1 MKTTP
6 RNPSYEPSINRIAR
20 LLKVKQQHTETPPPS
35 HYPPAPEETHAQR
48 ATRLLKA
55 ASADLQ
61 LISIRSRF
69 GPNNRNA
76 NHC

>member
-1 MKTTP
+1 MSTTQ
-6 RNPSYEPSINRIAR
+6 RNPRYEAPITRIAR
-20 LLKVKQQHTETPPPS
+20 LLKVKQAHTETPPPS

-48 ATRLLKA
+48 ATRLLEA

-61 LISIRSRF
+61 LISLRRHF

>member
-1 MKTTP
+1 MSTTQ
-6 RNPSYEPSINRIAR
+6 RNPRYEAPITRIAR
-20 LLKVKQQHTETPPPS
+20 LLKAKQSHTETPPPS
-35 HYPPAPEETHAQR
+35 HYPPAPEEAHAQR
-48 ATRLLKA
+48 ATRLLQVV
-55 ASADLQ
+55 SADLQ